1 VTRVPPW
8 PVATVV
14 ILVVLWSV
22 GCDAAPTGGQD
33 LPDPDLS
40 EMEPQVADVLRH
52 KRQDVVELG
61 SVEAWGEL
69 GAAYDAHGLLEQAE
83 TCYRRAHELDSRRF
97 EWAYLLAVVR
107 EVRGAETA
115 EVVELFG
122 RAAELRSEYGPVFV
136 RLGAALA
143 LRGEYASA
151 REAFE
156 RAIVLAPQ
164 NAVAHRGLGQTLLAL
179 GDAGAATEHLERAVE
194 LEPRDLSARS
204 GLAQAYMR
212 SGDAELAGE
221 TVRQAQQLQ
230 PINSFDDPVYAE
242 RVFLRSVG
250 SSRAYSRAQAA
261 LRTGRF
267 DQAVRDLAIV
277 VQARPD
283 DASAHYWKG
292 MAHRRLGQG
301 DPALTHLFRAVELEP
316 TLVQARLEL
325 GALLLSRSR
334 HAQAVEQLEA
344 AAALQPLDADGHF
357 GLGLA
362 YEGAGELTE
371 ARVHFEAAAR
381 LDPDHPA
388 AARLA
393 QSPM

>member
-1 VTRVPPW
+1 M
-8 PVATVV
+8 V
-14 ILVVLWSV
+14 ILLLALGSA
-22 GCDAAPTGGQD
+22 GCDATPMGGQG

-40 EMEPQVADVLRH
+40 DMEPQVADVLRH
-52 KRQDVVELG
+52 KRQIVVERG
-61 SVEAWGEL
+61 SVESWGDL

-83 TCYRRAHELDSRRF
+83 SCYRRAHELDPRGF

-107 EVRGAETA
+107 EVRGAETQ
-115 EVVELFG
+115 EVVELFD
-122 RAAELRSEYGPVFV
+122 RAARLRPDYGPVFV

-143 LRGEYASA
+143 LRGEHSDA

-156 RAIVLAPQ
+156 NAIALAPR
-164 NAVAHRGLGQTLLAL
+164 NAVAHRGLGQTMLAL
-179 GDAGAATEHLERAVE
+179 GNAGTAAEHLERAVE

-204 GLAQAYMR
+204 SLAQAYMR
-212 SGDAELAGE
+212 SGRAELAAE
-221 TVRQAQQLQ
+221 LVRQAQQLQ
-230 PINSFDDPVYAE
+230 PINSFDDAVYAE

-250 SSRAYSRAQAA
+250 SSRAYARAQAA

-267 DQAVRDLAIV
+267 DQAVRDLTIV
-277 VQARPD
+277 VEARPD

-301 DPALTHLFRAVELEP
+301 DPASTHLSRAVALEP

-325 GALLLSRSR
+325 GALELSRAR

-344 AAALQPLDADGHF
+344 AGALQPLDADGHF

-362 YEGAGELTE
+362 YEGAGDLAQ
-371 ARVHFEAAAR
+371 ARVHFEAAAC
-381 LDPDHPA
+381 LDPEHPA
-388 AARLA
+388 AARLS

>member
-1 VTRVPPW
+1 MSRLPW
-8 PVATVV
+8 PLALVV
-14 ILVVLWSV
+14 ILVVSWSV
-22 GCDAAPTGGQD
+22 GCDGKPTGGQV

-40 EMEPQVADVLRH
+40 GMEPQVAQLLRRA
-52 KRQDVVELG
+52 RQAVVERDSVG
-61 SVEAWGEL
+61 SWGEL
-69 GAAYDAHGLLEQAE
+69 GAAYDAHGLLEHAE
-83 TCYRRAHELDSRRF
+83 SCYRRAHELDPRGF

-107 EVRGAETA
+107 EVRGAEAT
-115 EVVELFG
+115 EVVQLFD
-122 RAAELRSEYGPVFV
+122 RAAELRPDYGPIFV

-143 LRGEYASA
+143 LRGEHESA

-179 GDAGAATEHLERAVE
+179 GSAGAAAEHLERAVE
-194 LEPRDLSARS
+194 LEPRDLAARS

-212 SGDAELAGE
+212 SGRTDRAGE
-221 TVRQAQQLQ
+221 IVEQARQLQ

-242 RVFLRSVG
+242 RVFLRSVS
-250 SSRAYSRAQAA
+250 SSRANSRAQAA

-267 DQAVRDLAIV
+267 DQAVGDLAIV

-292 MAHRRLGQG
+292 MAHRRLGQD
-301 DPALTHLFRAVELEP
+301 DPALTHLSLAVQLEP

-325 GALLLSRSR
+325 GALELSRAR
-334 HAQAVEQLEA
+334 HAQAVEHLEA

-362 YEGAGELTE
+362 YEGAGEPTR
-371 ARVHFEAAAR
+371 ARVHFEAAVR

-388 AARLA
+388 AARLS